1 MRLGNKL
8 PHQYI
13 RLPLSQI
20 VEYHAVPRDAVTA
33 SERVLHNQL
42 IYRYKN
48 TLRRENNEAS
58 KKQTNL
64 EHFVEKTPTN
74 KNLSLVVS
82 LKPERYAIHVKQ
94 TNLNH

>member
-1 MRLGNKL
+1 MRLGNEF

-20 VEYHAVPRDAVTA
+20 VEYHAAHRVAVTPP
-33 SERVLHNQL
+33 EPIPHNKL
-42 IYRYKN
+42 IYKHKN
-48 TLRRENNEAS
+48 TSRRENNEAG

-82 LKPERYAIHVKQ
+82 S
-94 TNLNH
+94 

>member
-64 EHFVEKTPTN
+64 EHFVEKTPEN

-82 LKPERYAIHVKQ
+82 SKPEIYAIHVKQ